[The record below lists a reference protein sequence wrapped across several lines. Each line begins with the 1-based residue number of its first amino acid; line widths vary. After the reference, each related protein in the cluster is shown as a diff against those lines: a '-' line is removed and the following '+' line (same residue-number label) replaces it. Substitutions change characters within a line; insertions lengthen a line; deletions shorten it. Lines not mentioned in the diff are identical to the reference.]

1 MPTTPGAER
10 LELRITPELR
20 SLLSS
25 AAAARGQTLNDYAVR
40 IICRGVKLPTSRG
53 LIKPR
58 PRGPKPRQQRE
69 E

>member
-25 AAAARGQTLNDYAVR
+25 AAAARGQTLNDFFKSATFQVPAFPSPAATFEMA
-40 IICRGVKLPTSRG
+40 G
-53 LIKPR
+53 
-58 PRGPKPRQQRE
+58 
-69 E
+69 